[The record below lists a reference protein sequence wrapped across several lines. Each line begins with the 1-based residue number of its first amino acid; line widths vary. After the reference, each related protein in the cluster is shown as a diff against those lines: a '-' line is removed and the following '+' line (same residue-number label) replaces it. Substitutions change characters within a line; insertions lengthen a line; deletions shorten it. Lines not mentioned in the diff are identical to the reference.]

1 MKRRKLLLG
10 LSATVTGGSATLGT
24 GAFTSAQV
32 NRDANISVVSDSQSL
47 VALIP
52 NDEVA
57 GVSEG
62 DNGQLSI
69 SIADPGVNV
78 NSIYQFGYLTKT
90 YPNVTPDWFKLETTS
105 DPVGASTDDFESAF
119 LIANQTDSTMSVTF
133 TLDPTSSSSDA
144 GDTRFLFEIHDS
156 SGKLSEVRYP
166 DQTAAPSLELDP
178 GDALGVSF
186 VVNALNGD
194 VGDFFTASLTVEA
207 SAVS

>member
-1 MKRRKLLLG
+1 MRRRKLLLG
-10 LSATVTGGSATLGT
+10 LSATVAGGSATLGT
-24 GAFTSAQV
+24 GAFTAAQV
-32 NRDANISVVSDSQSL
+32 SRDANISVVSDSQSL

-57 GVSEG
+57 GVTEG

-90 YPNVTPDWFKLETTS
+90 YPNVTPDWFTLETTS

-119 LIANQTDSTMSVTF
+119 LISNQTDSTMSVTF